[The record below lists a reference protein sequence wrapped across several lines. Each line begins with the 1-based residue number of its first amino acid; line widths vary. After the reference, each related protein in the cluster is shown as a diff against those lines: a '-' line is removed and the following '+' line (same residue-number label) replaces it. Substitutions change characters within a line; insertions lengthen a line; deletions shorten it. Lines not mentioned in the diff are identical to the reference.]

1 MYKETGKKE
10 IKKMRRNK
18 RTERKGE
25 VEERKRGK
33 KDKDMP
39 WGKMKSKMCT
49 GKGGHGRGE
58 SWDPLIED

>member
-1 MYKETGKKE
+1 MYKEAGKKE

-33 KDKDMP
+33 KDKDKP

-49 GKGGHGRGE
+49 GKGGQGRGE